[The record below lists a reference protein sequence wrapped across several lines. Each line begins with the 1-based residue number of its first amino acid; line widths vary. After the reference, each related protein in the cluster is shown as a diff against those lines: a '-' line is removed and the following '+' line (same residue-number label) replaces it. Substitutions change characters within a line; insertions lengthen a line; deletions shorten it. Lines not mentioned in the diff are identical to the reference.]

1 MENKD
6 INQIQSEF
14 NRWIDKTKNSI
25 EDQINLT
32 NLLEDDR
39 ELYDSFN
46 SEIRFGTSG
55 LRGIMG
61 IGPNRMNK
69 YVVSRATRGLGSYI
83 NRTFAVE
90 NKKPKVIISYDT
102 RNNSK
107 EFAII
112 TARVL
117 IDMDIE
123 AVMFSEATPVP
134 VLSYAIRE
142 LNSDMGVIITASH
155 NPKIY
160 NGYKVYNNQGHQI
173 VGEEA
178 QEIMSEIQNWD
189 YFDLPKDIREPQTI
203 LPNIK
208 CRYLDNTIEFIKKL
222 HSNMESSANGD
233 LKVVYT
239 PLNGSGRDF
248 VLDGLNNRGFNQ
260 VILVPSQEMPDGN
273 FPTCPVPNPEKIAAY
288 NEAFYTL
295 DKEKGD
301 LIIATD
307 PDSDRVGVAL
317 YFDGVKKILTG
328 NQIGILLFDYLCGRM
343 EAIGETLKEKI
354 AMRSLVS
361 TALFDKI
368 AESHGISV
376 IKTLTGFKH
385 MGKLMCDMEKAGN
398 IDDFFFAFEESNGF
412 LFNPVVR
419 DKDGVASTILI
430 AEMASYYKSV
440 GKTLNQRL
448 MEIYDQY
455 GHYSDKTENYIFT
468 GVEGKDIM
476 DGIMEYFRIQIKGF
490 LGGIEILNK
499 IDYLTIDSELKEDII
514 EFELRDNGTFIIRPS
529 GTEPKIKVYFFGNR
543 DTRRLESEV
552 GNIIDKF
559 RNS

>member
-14 NRWIDKTKNSI
+14 NRWIDKTKNSR
-25 EDQINLT
+25 EDQISLT

-83 NRTFAVE
+83 NRTFAIE
-90 NKKPKVIISYDT
+90 DRKPKVIISYDT

-112 TARVL
+112 TAQVL
-117 IDMDIE
+117 ADMDIE

-178 QEIMSEIQNWD
+178 REIMRDIQNWD
-189 YFDLPKDIREPQTI
+189 YFDLPKVIKAPETV

-208 CRYLDNTIEFIKKL
+208 YKYLENNIEFIKKL
-222 HSNMESSANGD
+222 HCNMESPDNGD

-248 VLDGLNNRGFNQ
+248 VLDGLRQRGFNQ

-295 DKEKGD
+295 DKEQGD

-328 NQIGILLFDYLCGRM
+328 NQIGILLFDYLCNRM
-343 EAIGETLKEKI
+343 EALGEPLKGKI

-368 AESHGISV
+368 AESHGIV
-376 IKTLTGFKH
+376 VRKTLTGFKH
-385 MGKLMCDMEKAGN
+385 MGKLMCDMEKLGN
-398 IDDFFFAFEESNGF
+398 INDFFFAFEESNGF

-419 DKDGVASTILI
+419 DKDGVASAILI

-448 MEIYDQY
+448 VEIYDQY
-455 GHYSDKTENYIFT
+455 GHYHDKTENYIFT

-529 GTEPKIKVYFFGNR
+529 GTEPKIKAYFFGNR

-559 RNS
+559 CNS